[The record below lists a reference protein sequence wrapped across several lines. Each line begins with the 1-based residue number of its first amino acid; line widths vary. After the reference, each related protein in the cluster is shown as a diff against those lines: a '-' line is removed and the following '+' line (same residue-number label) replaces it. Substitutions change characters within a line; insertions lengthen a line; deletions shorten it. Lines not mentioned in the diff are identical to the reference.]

1 MLMVMDIGNTNIK
14 TGLFVD
20 GKLKN
25 SWRLQTNHLRTADE
39 YGTMMES
46 FFNHLGISTDAVD
59 GIIMSSVIPSMNYT
73 MEHMCE
79 LYFHR
84 RKVTIVNSKL
94 NLGLNIKYDLPSQL
108 GSDRI
113 CNSVE
118 AYHRYGGPCVVVDF
132 GTATNFAVIS
142 EKGDFL
148 GGLICP
154 GIMVSADALVERA
167 AMLHKVEYIMP
178 EKVIGTNTKEGI
190 QSGLIRGYVG
200 QVDYILQQIEKEL
213 GAKPTVV
220 ATGGMSGMIAN
231 ETKRIDVVN
240 PTLTLEGLAR
250 IYEMNK

>member
-1 MLMVMDIGNTNIK
+1 MLMVLDIGNTNIK

-79 LYFHR
+79 LYFHHR
-84 RKVTIVNSKL
+84 TAMVVNSEM
-94 NLGLNIKYDLPSQL
+94 NLGIKIKYDLPSQL

-142 EKGDFL
+142 KEGDFL

-167 AMLHKVEYIMP
+167 AMLHKVEYVMP

-190 QSGLIRGYVG
+190 QSGVIRGYVG

-220 ATGGMSGMIAN
+220 ATGGMSGMIAS
-231 ETKRIDVVN
+231 ETRRIDIVN

>member
-46 FFNHLGISTDAVD
+46 FFDHLGISTDAVD

-84 RKVTIVNSKL
+84 RTAMVVSSEM
-94 NLGLNIKYDLPSQL
+94 NLGIKIKYDLPSQL

-118 AYHRYGGPCVVVDF
+118 AFHRYGGPCVVVDF

-142 EKGDFL
+142 KEGDFL

-167 AMLHKVEYIMP
+167 AMLHKVEYVMP

-190 QSGLIRGYVG
+190 QSGVIRGYVG

-231 ETKRIDVVN
+231 ETRRIDIVN